1 MENEEV
7 KDLAVQDENQVHGL
21 SGFRRSSNVDVGTFT
36 NVEDPKEVFNLSN
49 NVDFKLNDCV
59 GEKIRVKKVLI
70 RKFVK
75 PLDEP
80 IINEET
86 GEIIKDTEMKI
97 SCVLVDDNGKSYATG
112 SKTFTFKLVN
122 YLVDCGG
129 SRDLENGGVELEIV
143 KVNTPTGNKALGF
156 KVL

>member
-1 MENEEV
+1 MENEE
-7 KDLAVQDENQVHGL
+7 KDLMVAGEENQVLGL
-21 SGFRRSSNVDVGTFT
+21 SGFRKSSNVDVGTFT

-70 RKFVK
+70 RRFLK

-80 IINEET
+80 IVNEDTDE
-86 GEIIKDTEMKI
+86 IKDHEMKI
-97 SCVLVDDNGKSYATG
+97 SCVLVDETGKSYATG

-129 SRDLENGGVELEIV
+129 SKDLEKDGVILEIT